1 MKIRNLPGHLGYWTA
16 TVAIVVMGWTLYNVT
31 LGARDASL
39 RVTQA
44 FEVLQEIGAVNEAMA
59 QASQGQSYYMLTG
72 EDRFAEARERALKKI
87 TVHIGRL
94 GTLIT
99 NPGQKQRFGELE
111 KLVDQRVALM
121 RENARAR
128 AGGGMDAL
136 ALRDAAARGLRSTSE
151 VFAQTELL
159 RLEEVR
165 VLEARHVAE
174 AREYAN
180 ILAYLVAG
188 VLLSMAVLIPGYI
201 GFIVEARA
209 RRRAEANLLDMANSL
224 PGAIYRLRTRPDGT
238 QRFEF
243 LSLGVEPLRGV
254 NLAAATRD
262 FSLVWDTILDEDKQ
276 IVTQAMDK
284 ALRDLEPVQYDFR
297 VKQGDGALRWLRASA
312 TLRKDPDGSILWNGY
327 WTDITREKLL
337 QHELRDAMVLADSAN
352 RAKST
357 FLATMSHE
365 IRTPMN
371 GVLGMLELMS
381 LTKLDGE
388 QRTTLAVI
396 RESSTSLLR
405 IIDDILDYSRIEA
418 GKLEVRPEV
427 VSVADVIERVH
438 NIYAGNASSKGL
450 LLHRFVDEKIS
461 PAVVADP
468 LRLQQILNNFVS
480 NAIKFTDK
488 GRIEVRADLVE
499 RREGADLVRFTVSD
513 TGIGISLH
521 ERERLFTPFSQAT
534 EDTAKRFGGTGLGLA
549 ICRRVAELMAGVVEM
564 DSEIG
569 KGTSMRLTIPLP
581 IAEPRVVPSLPS
593 ETAKPDPSNA
603 VGAVVAPTIE
613 EARAAGMLMLLVDDH
628 PINRM
633 VLLKQVNALGYAAEV
648 AQNGVEALEK
658 WSQGGFAAVVT
669 DCNMPEMTGY
679 ELARHIREREARD
692 GHGHIPIIA
701 CTANALGGEAEN
713 CLAAGMDDYLA
724 KPIDLKKLRQKL
736 EQWLQIAAGEPAA
749 PPAAAAN
756 IGAPAVVDPAA
767 LAEFSGGDAAVERDI
782 LSRFRLC
789 NAEDGHL
796 LMSAIEIRDIGKVV
810 HASHRIKGASNT
822 IGAMRL
828 AAVSERL
835 EQASRADDWPGVE
848 SNMEDFRREFDLL
861 DERIGAIEASGG

>member
-1 MKIRNLPGHLGYWTA
+1 MKIRNLLGHLGYWTA
-16 TVAIVVMGWTLYNVT
+16 ALVIVVMGWTLYNVT
-31 LGARDASL
+31 LGARDASG
-39 RVTQA
+39 RVTEA
-44 FEVLQEIGAVNEAMA
+44 FQVLQEIGAVNEAMA

-72 EDRFAEARERALKKI
+72 EDRFAEARETAIKKI
-87 TVHIGRL
+87 TMHIGRL

-99 NPGQKQRFGELE
+99 NPGQKQRFEKLE
-111 KLVDQRVALM
+111 ELVDQRVALM

-165 VLEARHVAE
+165 VLEARRDAE
-174 AREYAN
+174 AREYGN
-180 ILAYLVAG
+180 VLTYLVAG
-188 VLLSMAVLIPGYI
+188 VMLSMAVLVPGYV
-201 GFIVEARA
+201 GFIIEARA

-238 QRFEF
+238 HHFEF

-254 NLAAATRD
+254 NLAAATHD
-262 FSLVWDTILDEDKQ
+262 FSLVWDTILDEDKP
-276 IVTQAMDK
+276 IVTEAMDK

-297 VKQGDGALRWLRASA
+297 VKQSDGALRWLRASA
-312 TLRKDPDGSILWNGY
+312 TLRRDADGSILWNGY

-337 QHELRDAMVLADSAN
+337 QHDLQEAMVQADSAN

-371 GVLGMLELMS
+371 GVLGMLELMA

-405 IIDDILDYSRIEA
+405 IIDDILDFSRIEA

-450 LLHRFVDEKIS
+450 LLHRFVDDKIS
-461 PAVVADP
+461 PAVMADP

-480 NAIKFTDK
+480 NAIKFTNK
-488 GRIEVRADLVE
+488 GKVEVRAELVE
-499 RREGADLVRFTVSD
+499 RREGSDLVRFTVTD
-513 TGIGISLH
+513 TGIGISSH
-521 ERERLFTPFSQAT
+521 EKERLFTPFSQAT
-534 EDTAKRFGGTGLGLA
+534 ENTAKRFGGTGLGLA

-569 KGTSMRLTIPLP
+569 KGTSMKLTIPLP
-581 IAEPRVVPSLPS
+581 IAEPQMVPRFPS
-593 ETAKPDPSNA
+593 ESAKPDPS
-603 VGAVVAPTIE
+603 AVVATGVAPTPE
-613 EARAAGMLMLLVDDH
+613 EARKAGTLMLLVDDH

-648 AQNGVEALEK
+648 AENGREALEK
-658 WSQGGFAAVVT
+658 WSRGGFAAVIT
-669 DCNMPEMTGY
+669 DCNMPEMSGY
-679 ELARHIREREARD
+679 ELAQNIRAREARD

-713 CLAAGMDDYLA
+713 CFAAGMDDYLA

-736 EQWLQIAAGEPAA
+736 EQWLQIAAAEPRS
-749 PPAAAAN
+749 PPGISASL
-756 IGAPAVVDPAA
+756 GGPAVVDPAA
-767 LAEFSGGDAAVERDI
+767 LAEFSGGDPAIERDI
-782 LSRFRLC
+782 LARFRLG
-789 NAEDGHL
+789 NSEDGSL
-796 LMSAIEIRDIGKVV
+796 LMNAVEIRDIGKVV
-810 HASHRIKGASNT
+810 HASHRIKGASKT
-822 IGAMRL
+822 VGAMRL

-835 EQASRADDWPGVE
+835 EQASRADDWPGVD
-848 SNMEDFRREFDLL
+848 SNMEDFRREFELL
-861 DERIGAIEASGG
+861 DARIGAIEASGG